1 MRVRAAPVERSFM
14 PRSSDDA
21 ARSGGFAAFLA
32 WIVGGTAVGLAEV
45 HAVGSRP
52 AMNFSGYSLVS
63 VMVYYWVPSVLGGLL
78 VWAGMGAASRITRKS
93 LSGLAWG
100 SGLLAA
106 GVTLV
111 YAGYWLNYRLSG
123 PPYAWPGIAANVL
136 LILVVVLAG
145 ILVGKLMLRLERAL
159 AGQRWRAIAI
169 FLVFAAPFVY
179 MAWSWGNI
187 EGGFD
192 GKATVGADVGENASP
207 GRDGSGDA
215 GPPNI
220 VLITVDAL
228 RADHLT
234 FNGYERNTSPYLER
248 LASEGAN
255 FGRAFSQATIT
266 VRSMAS
272 LFTSLYPQMHGL
284 MDAGLKLPESA
295 TTLPVALGEMGYT
308 TAGFGAGNPSLLQT
322 GGIIRGYDY
331 FDDCRLIRDL
341 LPQFVLAR
349 LGILSKVMP
358 DYHLTCPRAE
368 TVFEKVGA
376 WLRREPPEPYFL
388 FIHLMDVHAP
398 YLPPEPF
405 DTRFGRGG
413 PVTVEDARL
422 NKRLLNIALRES
434 ALFFELVETGQFERM
449 SELDLTVED
458 IGKENLSRLVDL
470 YDGEIAYADSRLEIF
485 LEGLRDVGV
494 LDRTLL
500 VITAD
505 HGEGFL
511 DHGRLFHSGDLLY
524 DELMRVPL
532 IMRFPGVIPP
542 GTCVDT
548 QVSLIDVMPTAVEA
562 AAVFGSKT
570 PPALDLKGGSLL
582 KLLMGDER
590 WRAHRESGEVY
601 CEGALVSCVRTEKWK
616 YVDSQ
621 GHDTLALYDLEADP
635 RERVNLIREMPE
647 KALELAAVLAGHT
660 ERVRLYQEEHPRP
673 TPLVLDRE
681 TREKLRSLGYV
692 K

>member
-1 MRVRAAPVERSFM
+1 M
-14 PRSSDDA
+14 PRNSDDA

-45 HAVGSRP
+45 HVVGSRP
-52 AMNFSGYSLVS
+52 AMNFSGYSLLS
-63 VMVYYWVPSVLGGLL
+63 VMVYYWVPSIVGGLL
-78 VWAGMGAASRITRKS
+78 VWAGLSAASRFTGRTIR
-93 LSGLAWG
+93 GLAWG

-106 GVTLV
+106 GVTLA
-111 YAGYWLNYRLSG
+111 YAGYWVNYSISG
-123 PPYAWPGIAANVL
+123 PPHARPGIAANVL
-136 LILVVVLAG
+136 LVVVAVLVG
-145 ILVGKLMLRLERAL
+145 VLVGKLMSAIERGP
-159 AGQRWRAIAI
+159 AGRGYRAIAL
-169 FLVFAAPFVY
+169 FLVFAAPFAY

-187 EGGFD
+187 DGGFD
-192 GKATVGADVGENASP
+192 RKATADATDVGEESSP
-207 GRDGSGDA
+207 GRGGSGGS

-220 VLITVDAL
+220 VLITMDAL

-234 FNGYERNTSPYLER
+234 FNGYERNTSPYLES

-284 MDAGLKLPESA
+284 MDAGLKLPETA
-295 TTLPVALGEMGYT
+295 TTLPEALGRMGYT

-331 FDDCRLIRDL
+331 FDDCRLIRGL
-341 LPQFVLAR
+341 LPQFILAR

-358 DYHLTCPRAE
+358 DRHLTCPRAE
-368 TVFEKVGA
+368 TVFEKAGA
-376 WLRREPPEPYFL
+376 WLRLDPPEPYFL

-405 DTRFGRGG
+405 DTKFGSGG
-413 PVTVEDARL
+413 AVTDEDARL
-422 NKRLLNIALRES
+422 NRRLLNLALRES

-449 SELDLTVED
+449 GELDLTVED
-458 IGKENLSRLVDL
+458 IGEENLSRLIDL
-470 YDGEIAYADSRLEIF
+470 YDGEIAYADSQLELF
-485 LEGLRDVGV
+485 LEGLKDAGV
-494 LDRTLL
+494 LDKTLL

-532 IMRFPGVIPP
+532 LMRLPGVIPP
-542 GTCVDT
+542 GTCVDA

-562 AAVFGSKT
+562 AESFGSK
-570 PPALDLKGGSLL
+570 PPPELELKGRSLLDLLAGEEPG
-582 KLLMGDER
+582 R
-590 WRAHRESGEVY
+590 TQREGGEVY

-616 YVDSQ
+616 YIDSQ
-621 GHDTLALYDLEADP
+621 GHDTIELYDLEADP
-635 RERVNLIREMPE
+635 RENVNLIREMPE
-647 KALELAAVLAGHT
+647 KALELSALLAGHF
-660 ERVRLYQEEHPRP
+660 ERVRLYREKHPRP
-673 TPLVLDRE
+673 TPLALDRE